1 MASALHLDTNVLI
14 FGLDPHHPARDQ
26 FHSWSSAGDPVAV
39 SAMAWAEF
47 RCGPVTQVSIRAWE
61 RAIGDDVIPLDRAI
75 AELAAS
81 LFNQTGRRSRSL
93 SDCLIAATAIRYG
106 ARLATLNR
114 GDFEPLLAHG
124 LVLA

>member
-14 FGLDPHHPARDQ
+14 FGLDPHHPARRQ
-26 FHSWSSAGDPVAV
+26 FRSWRVAGEPVAV

-47 RCGPVTQVSIRAWE
+47 RCGPVTPDSVRAWE
-61 RAIGDDVIPLDRAI
+61 QAIGEAVIPLDRTI
-75 AELAAS
+75 AELGAS

-93 SDCLIAATAIRYG
+93 SDCLIAATAIRFG
-106 ARLATLNR
+106 ARLATLNQS
-114 GDFEPLLAHG
+114 DFEPLLAHG